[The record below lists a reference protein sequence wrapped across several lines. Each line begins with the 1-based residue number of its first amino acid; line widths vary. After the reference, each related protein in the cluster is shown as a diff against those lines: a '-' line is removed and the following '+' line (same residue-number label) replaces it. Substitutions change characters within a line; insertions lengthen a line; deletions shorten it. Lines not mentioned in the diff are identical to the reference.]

1 MLFQMTL
8 HFTSGMFNS
17 DNFHLYFCSINQQ
30 VTLFKNNQLPG
41 KNKTFIRDL
50 TELFTG
56 YSCELNMI
64 IYYV

>member
-30 VTLFKNNQLPG
+30 VTINCQE
-41 KNKTFIRDL
+41 KNKTFIRELL